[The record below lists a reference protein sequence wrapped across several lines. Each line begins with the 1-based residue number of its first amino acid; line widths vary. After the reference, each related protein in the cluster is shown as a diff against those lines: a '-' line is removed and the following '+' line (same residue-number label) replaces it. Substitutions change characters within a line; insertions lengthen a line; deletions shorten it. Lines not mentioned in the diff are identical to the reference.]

1 MAQSRLMIDSFALLN
16 EVRRPWLDPEA
27 LKEKFLALSSDA
39 HPDRIHSAS
48 AADKA
53 QATSRYSDLNAAY
66 NRLREPKERLL
77 HLLELEIGRPKD
89 VQRIPP
95 GTMDLFVEVGQICRD
110 VDVFLTRHGN
120 VTSPLMKVQLFQQAM
135 EWADR
140 LQALQQR
147 INAKGNELSAELMSM
162 NAAWDGAP
170 AIGSAERAAALP
182 LERLEQI
189 YRFLSYISRWSDQI
203 QERTVQLAAGSF

>member
-1 MAQSRLMIDSFALLN
+1 MAQSPLMIDSFALLN

-39 HPDRIHSAS
+39 HPDRIQSAS

-66 NRLREPKERLL
+66 NKLREPKERLL
-77 HLLELEIGRPKD
+77 HLLELEVGRPKD

-95 GTMDLFVEVGQICRD
+95 GTMDLFVEVGQLCRD
-110 VDVFLTRHGN
+110 VDVFLTHRGN
-120 VTSPLMKVQLFQQAM
+120 VTSPLMKVQLFQRAM
-135 EWADR
+135 EWTEK
-140 LQALQQR
+140 LQTLQQR
-147 INAKGNELSAELMSM
+147 INAERDKLGAELMSM

-170 AIGSAERAAALP
+170 AIGSPERAAALP
-182 LERLEQI
+182 LDRLEQI

-203 QERTVQLAAGSF
+203 QERTVQLAGGSF